1 MWFNSNMMKTNPEHF
16 QLMFL
21 CPPKYTKPFPDTSIS
36 DVSDIEINRP
46 DT

>member
-1 MWFNSNMMKTNPEHF
+1 MMMKANSEHF

-21 CPPKYTKPFPDTSIS
+21 CPPKHTEPFPDIS
-36 DVSDIEINRP
+36 AVSDIEINRP

>member
-21 CPPKYTKPFPDTSIS
+21 CPPKYTKPFPDIS